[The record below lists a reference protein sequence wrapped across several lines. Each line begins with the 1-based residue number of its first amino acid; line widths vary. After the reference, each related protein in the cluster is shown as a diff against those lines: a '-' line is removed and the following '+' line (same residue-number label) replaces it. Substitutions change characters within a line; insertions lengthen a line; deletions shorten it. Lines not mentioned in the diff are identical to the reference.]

1 MQISFHREK
10 GPFCEEFF
18 LEGSGGALDLAGDP
32 VCLGPGVCCVCP
44 AAVVP
49 GSVPSQPVEQPVAR
63 LGGGRASVTQGGG
76 DRTFWGLK

>member
-18 LEGSGGALDLAGDP
+18 LEGSGGGLDLAGDR

-63 LGGGRASVTQGGG
+63 LGGAAELPLPREVGI
-76 DRTFWGLK
+76 GLSGA